1 MDRYRRR
8 GLRVPV
14 RTVVLTLLSA
24 ATITAGTAAWAGQ
37 DPPSLQAQP
46 GPTTS
51 GAGPTTQPGP
61 TTTNAGPTTTAGPT
75 TSGARPTTAP
85 TRTTKPTGGGAPV
98 PRPVP
103 VTVTPAAGG
112 PGTLVRLAADIRGCD
127 LVHVYFYDRR
137 SRGSGVNGG
146 ERPVSGLRVSGTRI
160 SATYTISARDAV
172 GAGRFGVLCNLN
184 HEGFRQGYAAFQVR
198 SGSGSGGAAGGTNA
212 TNATTD
218 VTAQAP
224 DQTDSGVAGTT
235 ATIGDDG
242 GFNPAW
248 LLLPVGALLLGL
260 AVWLGMRRRSAR

>member
-1 MDRYRRR
+1 VDRCRRR
-8 GLRVPV
+8 GLPVPV

-37 DPPSLQAQP
+37 PPPSLQAQP
-46 GPTTS
+46 GPTTT
-51 GAGPTTQPGP
+51 GAGPTITQPGP
-61 TTTNAGPTTTAGPT
+61 TITNPGPTITKPG
-75 TSGARPTTAP
+75 PTTAP
-85 TRTTKPTGGGAPV
+85 TRSTKPTGGGGGP
-98 PRPVP
+98 PGPVP

-112 PGTLVRLAADIRGCD
+112 PGTVVRVAADIRGCD

-160 SATYTISARDAV
+160 SATYTISTRDAV

-212 TNATTD
+212 TNASTD

-242 GFNPAW
+242 GFNLAW
-248 LLLPVGALLLGL
+248 LLLPAGLLLLGL
-260 AVWLGMRRRSAR
+260 AVWLGMRWRAAR